1 MDSYLVTGKKEDSA
15 NLRISVTNIP
25 EFEAL
30 IEQAQKEADQLR
42 ETVRRL
48 ANFCLNIEISSTTNE
63 QEKI

>member
-30 IEQAQKEADQLR
+30 IEQAQKEAAQLH

-48 ANFCLNIEISSTTNE
+48 ANFYLNIEISSTTNE
-63 QEKI
+63 RV

>member
-1 MDSYLVTGKKEDSA
+1 MDNLVTGKKEDSA

-48 ANFCLNIEISSTTNE
+48 ANFYLNIEISSTTNE
-63 QEKI
+63 QV

>member
-25 EFEAL
+25 EFETL

-42 ETVRRL
+42 ETVRQL
-48 ANFCLNIEISSTTNE
+48 ATFYLNIEISSTTNE
-63 QEKI
+63 QV

>member
-1 MDSYLVTGKKEDSA
+1 MDSYLVTGKKEEPA

-42 ETVRRL
+42 ETVRQL
-48 ANFCLNIEISSTTNE
+48 ANFYLNIEISSTTNE
-63 QEKI
+63 QV

>member
-42 ETVRRL
+42 ETVRQL
-48 ANFCLNIEISSTTNE
+48 AIFYLNIEISSTTNE
-63 QEKI
+63 RV